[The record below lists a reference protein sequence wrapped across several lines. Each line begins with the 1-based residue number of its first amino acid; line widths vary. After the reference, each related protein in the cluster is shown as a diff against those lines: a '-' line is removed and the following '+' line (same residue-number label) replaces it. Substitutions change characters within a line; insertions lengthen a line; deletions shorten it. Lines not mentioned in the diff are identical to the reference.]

1 MSEFA
6 GPSPIEFDLALE
18 PRRVFSSAL
27 RCSAP
32 QRLELVVAL
41 LEILEFGDGGTNA
54 EGRPHVDLTRIGRG
68 AGLAASIQSNS
79 CIFGIFN
86 LYEQMVASHPQR
98 LRCANRPERPPL
110 ESPVNR
116 FKQR

>member
-1 MSEFA
+1 LLSEFA

-41 LEILEFGDGGTNA
+41 LELLEFGDGGTNA
-54 EGRPHVDLTRIGRG
+54 EGRPHVDLTLAEPALLPPSSQILAFSGFLIFMSKWSHRIRSASG
-68 AGLAASIQSNS
+68 APIDRKGLHWKA
-79 CIFGIFN
+79 
-86 LYEQMVASHPQR
+86 P
-98 LRCANRPERPPL
+98 
-110 ESPVNR
+110 
-116 FKQR
+116 